1 MVKVRLLVSRAG
13 PAGAFNRG
21 DEIEVTATEAES
33 IVAAGH
39 AELVSDELVERAV
52 KKGAPEKRG

>member
-1 MVKVRLLVSRAG
+1 MKVKLLVSRAG

-21 DEIEVTATEAES
+21 DIIDVPAAEAES

-39 AELVSDELVERAV
+39 AELVREAPVETTAKRIKA
-52 KKGAPEKRG
+52 EKATR